1 MKPRKAVRRRIA
13 LPRLDRQRFF
23 QLAERLRSARDRD
36 EVERVKSK
44 LARLTF
50 GS

>member
-1 MKPRKAVRRRIA
+1 MKTRKPVRRRIA
-13 LPRLDRQRFF
+13 LARLDRQRFF